1 MSRRT
6 ACPDIRRG
14 PRGKPS
20 RKPARQA
27 IRPHHLGV
35 LEGCGG
41 VPVNLT
47 GTPPHLCSTP
57 LLPLHTPAIQAAR
70 RPRAPTVPTSTGT
83 ATRGRTA
90 RHPRPCRMAPS
101 LPSASSNNSR
111 THDQRWMALSRAHRV
126 FGAAEAEPF
135 GISSDALRQ
144 RAATGGLQRVG
155 RGWYA
160 PADRPLTWTHRVEW
174 ATRTTG
180 GVASH
185 RAAAVLWKL
194 EGFRASKPEVL
205 VPFERRVRPTGVKV
219 HRTRR
224 WSPAGHSE
232 RNGIAVVGPAVLI
245 GQLASY
251 LPRGAASCVHRSTDP
266 REAPHRWR
274 HLLDFMW
281 RPRSARPAGPLW
293 ARSWGS
299 LWRTSGCR

>member
-1 MSRRT
+1 
-6 ACPDIRRG
+6 
-14 PRGKPS
+14 
-20 RKPARQA
+20 
-27 IRPHHLGV
+27 
-35 LEGCGG
+35 
-41 VPVNLT
+41 
-47 GTPPHLCSTP
+47 
-57 LLPLHTPAIQAAR
+57 
-70 RPRAPTVPTSTGT
+70 
-83 ATRGRTA
+83 
-90 RHPRPCRMAPS
+90 
-101 LPSASSNNSR
+101 
-111 THDQRWMALSRAHRV
+111 MALSRAHRV

-251 LPRGAASCVHRSTDP
+251 LPEVRLRACIDQLIREKHLTVATLARFHVETPLGTPGRAALGEVLSQFVEDERVPMSDFSRLVADLLVAGGLTEPVLEHNFYDDEGLIQMVDLAYPNQSEALAIGLDSLSHHRDRATLLGDRRARNRLELPGLKVLLFTWWDYTDEP
-266 REAPHRWR
+266 E
-274 HLLDFMW
+274 LLVAQV
-281 RPRSARPAGPLW
+281 RKAL
-293 ARSWGS
+293 
-299 LWRTSGCR
+299 SGH